1 MLFEGDVGMDA
12 DDEHQFVLA
21 PVVLVV
27 VLIDCVTS
35 GDAVLGSG
43 GEGEEVNSEVVV
55 CAEKLKRVRVSDADF
70 GECVAED
77 GGNWFS
83 CCQDHS
89 KDVVDVGNVVQGFG
103 F

>member
-1 MLFEGDVGMDA
+1 MILVI
-12 DDEHQFVLA
+12 
-21 PVVLVV
+21 VV
-27 VLIDCVTS
+27 VDCAASV
-35 GDAVLGSG
+35 DAILGRG
-43 GEGEEVNSEVVV
+43 GEGEEVDSEVVV
-55 CAEKLKRVRVSDADF
+55 CAEKLKRVCVSDADF

-89 KDVVDVGNVVQGFG
+89 KDVVDVGNIVQGFG